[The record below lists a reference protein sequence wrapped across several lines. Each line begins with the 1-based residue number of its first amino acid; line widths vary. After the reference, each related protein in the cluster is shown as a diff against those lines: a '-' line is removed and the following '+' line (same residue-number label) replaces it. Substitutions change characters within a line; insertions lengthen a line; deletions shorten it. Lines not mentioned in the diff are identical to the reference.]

1 MTYVARPCPAKSG
14 QGPLRPEAKY
24 WADTRAVARLTS
36 GLVSTVVHQRPWLV
50 VMEVTHLVTRHQPD
64 QPVAG
69 PCHGADAPG
78 VESVAPL
85 ARRVAHGSSAMIT
98 VPAVTADLA
107 DPLDDPAPPP
117 PTTDAHPHSG
127 VPRGC
132 AALFS
137 RRCQDQHGGRRPWK
151 LRELREIS
159 GMPLR
164 TRPMKEMAQRPFM
177 GARRSRRRPFG

>member
-1 MTYVARPCPAKSG
+1 
-14 QGPLRPEAKY
+14 PEAKY

-85 ARRVAHGSSAMIT
+85 ARRGAHRSSGLIT
-98 VPAVTADLA
+98 VPAGTAGLA

-117 PTTDAHPHSG
+117 PTTDAHP
-127 VPRGC
+127 PR
-132 AALFS
+132 AAPP
-137 RRCQDQHGGRRPWK
+137 GRAAP
-151 LRELREIS
+151 
-159 GMPLR
+159 
-164 TRPMKEMAQRPFM
+164 
-177 GARRSRRRPFG
+177 